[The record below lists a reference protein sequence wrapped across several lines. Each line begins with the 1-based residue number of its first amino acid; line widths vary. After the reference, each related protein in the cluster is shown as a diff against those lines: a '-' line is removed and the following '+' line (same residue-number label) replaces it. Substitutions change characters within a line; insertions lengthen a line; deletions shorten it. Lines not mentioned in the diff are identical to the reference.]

1 VQPDSCATL
10 RTVHLTRD
18 VVLPLPTAEAW
29 ELLTDPDEL
38 AAWLGTAPRLDLT
51 PGGAVTLVEPDGTVR
66 TLVIDEVEVGR
77 RIGFTWWAGEDGP
90 ASHVEIAVDET
101 EEGARVTVTETAPVR
116 ASVAGGVRRLP
127 IGAGWDGRLVDLE
140 LRAMLREPALV

>member
-1 VQPDSCATL
+1 MPS
-10 RTVHLTRD
+10 VHLTRD

-38 AAWLGTAPRLDLT
+38 ATWLGDVARLDVA

-66 TLVIDEVEVGR
+66 TLVVDEVEAGR
-77 RIGFTWWAGEDGP
+77 HIGFTWWTGDDGP
-90 ASHVEIAVDET
+90 ASRVEITVDEA
-101 EEGARVTVTETAPVR
+101 EGGARVTVTETLPAR

-140 LRAMLREPALV
+140 LRAMLRDPVLV